1 MTQLVPEIKSQIEA
15 IRLEEGR
22 PLILCDADEVLFKF
36 LEGLEHYLESEGYW
50 LDMTSF
56 RLSGNVKKQGTDEA
70 IDGMQVKQLLDSFF
84 QHRTE
89 HLDPV
94 EGAAEALA
102 SLSEQAQI
110 VILSNLPLAQRR
122 DREKALAEHGMAYP
136 LVANQGIKG
145 PPAKALAE
153 AAKAPV
159 TFLDDLPPN
168 LQSVRETVPHATL
181 IHFIA
186 DPRLAQL
193 IGKAEASDHRLDTW
207 PEVHDLLSRQFAET

>member
-1 MTQLVPEIKSQIEA
+1 MIPLVPEIKAQVDA
-15 IRLEEGR
+15 IQLQEGR

-36 LEGLEHYLESEGYW
+36 LEGLEHYLENEGYW

-56 RLSGNVKKQGTDEA
+56 RLTGNVKEKGTDEVV
-70 IDGMQVKQLLDSFF
+70 DGMRVKELLDSFF

-89 HLDPV
+89 HLEPV
-94 EGAAEALA
+94 EGAAAALE
-102 SLSEQAQI
+102 SLSNHAQI
-110 VILSNLPLAQRR
+110 VILSNLPLAQRQ
-122 DREKALAEHGMAYP
+122 DRERALAEHGMPYP

-153 AAKAPV
+153 AAGGPV

-168 LQSVRETVPHATL
+168 LQSVREAVPHATL

-186 DPRLAQL
+186 DPRLARL

-207 PEVHDLLSRQFAET
+207 PEVHDLLSRQLNQT